1 MITIWGDLPSC
12 AWPLQP
18 WAEKVDLG
26 DRSLHPIPPDSQG
39 RDLDLQHLCP
49 LYLPLPPC
57 VLGKALPGYPAD
69 QIHWTQLWLQF
80 LISFLL

>member
-1 MITIWGDLPSC
+1 MITIWGDLPSR

-39 RDLDLQHLCP
+39 RAGIWTCSICTS
-49 LYLPLPPC
+49 YSLPVC
-57 VLGKALPGYPAD
+57 
-69 QIHWTQLWLQF
+69 
-80 LISFLL
+80 